1 MDVEI
6 TANDD
11 FPLAARVFSAERP
24 VGAVLLVGAM
34 GVAQRFYEP
43 LATWLAARGF
53 TTMTFDFR
61 GMGASKHGP
70 LADLDAD
77 IVRDWAERDTAAALD
92 ALAARAPRLPIT
104 WIGHSLG
111 GQIVPFVPNH
121 AIADKI
127 VTVATG
133 SGYWRENAATLRRK
147 VWLFWFGAV
156 PIATPLFGYFPG
168 SKLGMVGDLPRGVV
182 NQWRRWCLDRDYAV
196 GAEGPRVSALF
207 ADVKTPITSL
217 SFTDDEMMSEK
228 NVASIHGFYTGAT
241 KAMHRFTPTELGV
254 KRIGHFGFFRRE
266 MEPLWQEHLVGELAR
281 AA

>member
-6 TANDD
+6 TANDGYA
-11 FPLAARVFSAERP
+11 LAARLFPAERP
-24 VGAVLLVGAM
+24 IGAVLVVGAM
-34 GVAQRFYEP
+34 GVSQRFYEP
-43 LATWLAARGF
+43 LAERLAERGF

-61 GMGASKHGP
+61 GIGASRRGS

-92 ALAARAPRLPIT
+92 ALAERAGGLPIT
-104 WIGHSLG
+104 WLGHSLG
-111 GQIVPFVPNH
+111 GQIVPFVPNR

-133 SGYWRENAATLRRK
+133 SGYWRENAAPTRRK

-156 PIATPLFGYFPG
+156 PLATPLFGYFPG
-168 SKLGMVGDLPRGVV
+168 RKLGMVGDLPRGVIE
-182 NQWRRWCLDRDYAV
+182 QWRRWCLDRDYAV
-196 GAEGPRVSALF
+196 GAEPRASTLF

-228 NVASIHGFYTGAT
+228 NVASIHGFYTSAP
-241 KAMHRFTPTELGV
+241 KDMRRFEPHDLGV
-254 KRIGHFGFFRRE
+254 KRVGHFGFFRRE
-266 MEPLWQEHLVGELAR
+266 MAPLWDDHLVDELAR
-281 AA
+281 AS